1 VASLPVALPG
11 ILARMHP
18 GDTGIFPQPP
28 GSRPPGPDSGWRP
41 AAGPAR
47 LPIPQ
52 YLDIKLP
59 RINVALAYLDVKL
72 STRDSRGE
80 IRPSPGKQPGTGVAD
95 GK

>member
-1 VASLPVALPG
+1 MDPG
-11 ILARMHP
+11 AIR
-18 GDTGIFPQPP
+18 IFPQPP
-28 GSRPPGPDSGWRP
+28 VPAPPGPDSGRRP
-41 AAGPAR
+41 AAGPA
-47 LPIPQ
+47 PACPQ